1 MTILLLPLALA
12 LPVLNYTAAVP
23 PPDEML
29 PPSLRGTF
37 GRGGDAF
44 GDGGEDGE
52 GMDDAPP
59 PDGAHPPAWLTEM
72 AERFERAQGGK
83 PVSYTHLTL
92 PTILLV

>member
-59 PDGAHPPAWLTEM
+59 PERLV
-72 AERFERAQGGK
+72 AERKTPTPMPASECDARDIVASER
-83 PVSYTHLTL
+83 
-92 PTILLV
+92 